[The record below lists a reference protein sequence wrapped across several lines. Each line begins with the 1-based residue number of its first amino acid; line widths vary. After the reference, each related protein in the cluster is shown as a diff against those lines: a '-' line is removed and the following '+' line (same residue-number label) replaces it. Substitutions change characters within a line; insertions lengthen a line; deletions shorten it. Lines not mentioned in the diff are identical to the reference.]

1 MCVLIFSLYFR
12 VGGLILNGNE
22 WICDCDL
29 VWIGEWLRRWLR
41 ESFESH
47 STAIP
52 LVHSMYEEIRRPTCV
67 DPKGGGRSIPLIE
80 LYSDVM
86 CHASALS
93 KASSTTTAMFTQPLW
108 GISAIFILI
117 LWTMIMTVSSD
128 SSALPS
134 GWLLTTTLLVDHPIV
149 NSNATAKHSKNSN
162 KR

>member
-1 MCVLIFSLYFR
+1 MSCPYLFR
-12 VGGLILNGNE
+12 CIAGGLILNGNE

-52 LVHSMYEEIRRPTCV
+52 LVHTMYEEIRRPTCV
-67 DPKGGGRSIPLIE
+67 DPKGGAKSIPLIE

-93 KASSTTTAMFTQPLW
+93 KGSSSFKTQATLFTQPLW
-108 GISAIFILI
+108 TVVLVVAAVQLVLVHRIIIL
-117 LWTMIMTVSSD
+117 
-128 SSALPS
+128 
-134 GWLLTTTLLVDHPIV
+134 
-149 NSNATAKHSKNSN
+149 
-162 KR
+162 R

>member
-1 MCVLIFSLYFR
+1 MEVLYNTYFFL
-12 VGGLILNGNE
+12 GGLILTGNE

-67 DPKGGGRSIPLIE
+67 DPKGSGRSIPLIE

-93 KASSTTTAMFTQPLW
+93 TASGLFTQPLW
-108 GISAIFILI
+108 GAVVFSWLVHLLARHITSPSSGLDFLWPTCFLI
-117 LWTMIMTVSSD
+117 Q
-128 SSALPS
+128 
-134 GWLLTTTLLVDHPIV
+134 TTKHFNTLVDHSPV
-149 NSNATAKHSKNSN
+149 TNLGRDS
-162 KR
+162 R